1 MQQWARLVACSV
13 ASLVASLALP
23 VVAHAAPLYSLRV
36 IEPPEAGTET
46 EGMSLNDRG
55 EVAGELYRPNLPSGA
70 FFWDGTG
77 AARELPPSS
86 GHGIAINNRGEV
98 VGFSNDGPFLWSAA
112 GGTRI
117 LPVPEGFNDFAP
129 EDVNDAG
136 TIIGRSSRGTGKA
149 TEGGL
154 VRRLADGTT
163 QFAAGFYP
171 HGWPSDSMNRHGAV
185 AGSAMVSQPFTGG
198 AIWEPDG
205 TLRPIPD
212 AGNVS
217 VINDDGWYAGT
228 YQVGDESG
236 PALWS
241 PDGRRMQV
249 PFVPGAEVSTQWING
264 INNRRELVGYL
275 NHTNHD
281 DDAFYWSEATGTID
295 LQNFLDESG
304 QGWDLQ
310 LAVDINESGQIL
322 AWAWRGQKGGGRYG
336 VLLTPVPEPTAFLGA
351 GIPLALL
358 SCRRPRG

>member
-1 MQQWARLVACSV
+1 MQQWARLVACS
-13 ASLVASLALP
+13 LASLALP
-23 VVAHAAPLYSLRV
+23 VAAHAAPLYSLRV

-46 EGMSLNDRG
+46 QGMSLNDRG
-55 EVAGELYRPNLPSGA
+55 EVAGVLYRPNLPGGA

-77 AARELPPSS
+77 PARELPPTY
-86 GHGIAINNRGEV
+86 GQGIAINNRGEV
-98 VGFSNDGPFLWSAA
+98 VGNSNDGPFLWSAA

-117 LPVPEGFNDFAP
+117 LPAPEGFNDFAP

-154 VRRLADGTT
+154 VRRLADGTVG
-163 QFAAGFYP
+163 FAAGFYP
-171 HGWPSDSMNRHGAV
+171 HRWPSDSMNQRGAV
-185 AGSAMVSQPFTGG
+185 AGAVTMGQPFTGG

-205 TLRPIPD
+205 TLRPVPD
-212 AGNVS
+212 ANVS
-217 VINDDGWYAGT
+217 VINDDGWYAGS
-228 YQVGDESG
+228 YHGEDDPG
-236 PALWS
+236 LALWS
-241 PDGRRMQV
+241 PEGRRVHV
-249 PFVPGAEVSTQWING
+249 PYVPGAEVSSQIING

-304 QGWDLQ
+304 RGWDLQ

-322 AWAWRGQKGGGRYG
+322 AWAWRGQKGGGRVG
-336 VLLTPVPEPTAFLGA
+336 VLLTPVPEPS
-351 GIPLALL
+351 ALL
-358 SCRRPRG
+358 GVGIALILLSNRRPRRSRG